1 MNKKF
6 AATPALAIVLLAIAC
21 AASAAEKRPFELA
34 DLARLQ
40 ELSAPVFAPDNERIA
55 YVVSTANTDSDASV
69 SDLWL
74 VSYRGGAP
82 RQLTQTPFASEWLPR
97 WSPDGKWLAF
107 LSDRGDDETSQIWLM
122 PADGGEARQLST
134 VKAGVEDFDWAPDSA
149 RLILVAEDPAVETEK
164 DSRGHDKPEPP
175 RVITRYQFKED
186 GRDYLTDRYQHLYV
200 LTLADGKAEQITSG
214 SQDDLLPAWS
224 PDGKQIAFVSRRVA
238 AAGTDPERTLNFDVY
253 TITPNAGAEPRRI
266 STFNGTDVDPYWESR
281 PEWSPDSRKLVWLQS
296 GEDKWIYYAPW
307 QLTVADL
314 ASGKITTPARID
326 RCFYKPRWSADGKT
340 IYALVEQSRNTWLA
354 KINPAEAI
362 PDKAVSYLSSGNR
375 FGYDYALSKNGRI
388 ALLDS
393 DDTTPFELTALEP
406 AAKQPR
412 RTLTAHNQFL
422 NELALQTAEDI
433 SFTSDGQRIDGFLMK
448 PVGYEAGKR
457 YPTILRIH
465 GGPVYQFSHEFMSD
479 WQFYAAHGF
488 AVLAVNPRGSSG
500 RGFDFAKAIYA
511 DWGNVDVKDVLA
523 GVDHVVKLGVADPDR
538 LGVGGWSYG
547 SILTNYVIASD
558 KRFKAAVSGAGT
570 SNMLGNYGHDQYV
583 REYELELGKP
593 WSNFA
598 AYARVSFPFLHADR
612 ISTPTLFQCA
622 EKDFNVPC
630 LGAEQMYQALQ
641 SLRVPTQLVI
651 FPGENHGLTV
661 PSYLQERLQRNLD
674 WYERYL
680 KTP

>member
-1 MNKKF
+1 MKF
-6 AATPALAIVLLAIAC
+6 AANPAWATVLLGIAC
-21 AASAAEKRPFELA
+21 VATAAEKPALELS
-34 DLARLQ
+34 DMARLQ
-40 ELSAPVFAPDNERIA
+40 DVSSPVFAPDNERIA

-82 RQLTQTPFASEWLPR
+82 RQLTQTPFASEWSPR

-107 LSDRGDDETSQIWLM
+107 LSDRGDDESTQLWLL
-122 PADGGEARQLST
+122 PADGGEARQLSSL
-134 VKAGVEDFDWAPDSA
+134 KAGIEDFDWAPDGK
-149 RLILVAEDPAVETEK
+149 RIVLVAEDPAPEQGK
-164 DSRGHDKPEPP
+164 DSRGKDKPEPP

-186 GRDYLTDRYQHLYV
+186 GRDYLTDRYQHLYLLNV
-200 LTLADGKAEQITSG
+200 ADGSAEQITTG
-214 SQDDLLPAWS
+214 SQDDMLPAWS

-238 AAGTDPERTLNFDVY
+238 GTAGDAERTLNFDVY
-253 TITPNAGAEPRRI
+253 TVAPAVGSEARRI
-266 STFNGTDVDPYWESR
+266 SAFNGTDVDPYWESR

-314 ASGKITTPARID
+314 VSGKITTPARID
-326 RCFYKPRWSADGKT
+326 RCFYKPRWSADGKS

-354 KINPAEAI
+354 QIDPNESNPANAI
-362 PDKAVSYLSSGNR
+362 RYVSDGNR

-393 DDTTPFELTALEP
+393 DDRTPFELTALEP
-406 AAKQPR
+406 GAKQPGR
-412 RTLTAHNQFL
+412 ALTAHNQFL
-422 NELALQTAEDI
+422 TERKLQPAEDI

-448 PVGYEAGKR
+448 PVGYEPGKR

-465 GGPVYQFSHEFMSD
+465 GGPVYQFSHEFMFD
-479 WQFYAAHGF
+479 WQFYAAKGF
-488 AVLAVNPRGSSG
+488 AVVAVNPRGSSG

-583 REYELELGKP
+583 REYELELGRP
-593 WSNFA
+593 WENFD

-630 LGAEQMYQALQ
+630 LGAEQMYQALR

-661 PSYLQERLQRNLD
+661 PSYLQDRLQRNLE
-674 WYERYL
+674 WYERFL